1 MVKKMRQIGL
11 LFLVAV
17 CFLLVGSS
25 WVVAEVLEMVT
36 DRPDATESSETILP
50 GYVQIESGMT
60 FFDED
65 EGGVESS
72 GFAAPE
78 TLVRIG
84 LDQNSELRLEFAGYQ
99 QLRERSAGGSTSKT
113 NGYGDG
119 GIGFKMKLGKNE
131 QLGDVAFLA
140 MTTLP
145 WGQSEVTSG
154 RVEPSYRFTFAQDI
168 NEDLSFGCN
177 LGQAWVSEEDRSGDK
192 DTRSVFQYTLSL
204 GISMTDRL
212 GSFVEFFGDVP
223 TGSGSS
229 GPANSFNG
237 GFTYLL
243 KENVQLDLVSGVGL
257 SGSAEDWFIGAGISI
272 RLPN

>member
-1 MVKKMRQIGL
+1 MQAKQKTELVCSVMVCLML
-11 LFLVAV
+11 L
-17 CFLLVGSS
+17 GSQQVS
-25 WVVAEVLEMVT
+25 GETVEMIT
-36 DRPDATESSETILP
+36 DRPDATESSQTVLP
-50 GYVQIESGMT
+50 GYIQIESGMT
-60 FFDED
+60 YFEED
-65 EGGVESS
+65 EGGLDSS

-84 LDQNSELRLEFAGYQ
+84 LDEKTELRLEFAGYNR
-99 QLRERSAGGSTSKT
+99 LRERAAGGSTTET
-113 NGYGDG
+113 NGFGDT
-119 GIGFKMKLGKNE
+119 GIGFKVRLGEDE
-131 QLGDVAFLA
+131 QLGEMAFLA

-145 WGQSEVTSG
+145 WGEEGISSG
-154 RVEPSYRFTFAQDI
+154 RVEPSYRFTFARDL
-168 NEDLSFGCN
+168 NEELSFGCN
-177 LGQAWVSEEDRSGDK
+177 LGQAWVSEEDSFGDK
-192 DTRSVFQYTLSL
+192 DTRSVFQYTLAL

-212 GSFVEFFGDVP
+212 GSFVEFFGDIP

-257 SGSAEDWFIGAGISI
+257 SGSAEDWFIGAGISV